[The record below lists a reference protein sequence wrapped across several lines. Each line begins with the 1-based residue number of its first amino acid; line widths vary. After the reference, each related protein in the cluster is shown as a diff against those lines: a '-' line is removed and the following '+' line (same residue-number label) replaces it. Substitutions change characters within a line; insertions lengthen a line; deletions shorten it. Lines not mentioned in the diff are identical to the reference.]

1 MTGTNPDG
9 TPATGDVTLSLSRSV
24 AGLLKPRV
32 VKLAASGGSS
42 YYIPCAHDVGGC
54 LGTVRIRV
62 ARATAPDVILAE
74 SDAITLYVPDGI
86 GHPAACLVAP
96 NAFFFDGNDFIYT
109 GVLSV
114 TQGTFTNQLSTDDY
128 LNFEVIPTLPSQ
140 GGWWRFQF
148 TSRNLGA
155 PLREQV
161 YRGAQRYPFED
172 TGRPGI
178 DISGNGNGCNMI
190 LGDFQIHKVVWQG
203 GALREVVATFDQH
216 CEGGI
221 TSLRGCLH
229 YTAP

>member
-1 MTGTNPDG
+1 MKQLLANPWF
-9 TPATGDVTLSLSRSV
+9 A
-24 AGLLKPRV
+24 AGSHS
-32 VKLAASGGSS
+32 A
-42 YYIPCAHDVGGC
+42 
-54 LGTVRIRV
+54 
-62 ARATAPDVILAE
+62 
-74 SDAITLYVPDGI
+74 PDGI

-114 TQGTFTNQLSTDDY
+114 TQGTFTNQGSTDNY

-140 GGWWRFQF
+140 GGWWRFEF
-148 TSRNLGA
+148 SSRYVG

-178 DISGNGNGCNMI
+178 DISGNGNGCNTI
-190 LGDFQIHKVVWQG
+190 LGDFQIHKLVWQG
-203 GALREVVATFDQH
+203 STPREVVVTFDQH